1 MRNGSSTTW
10 PALTRVAP
18 ARARRK
24 KTANDAK
31 QGEGN
36 LQNHGLGNCRATMQI
51 SPDLQQQ
58 AGARN
63 PRGQ

>member
-1 MRNGSSTTW
+1 MRKGGSMTW

-18 ARARRK
+18 ARAQRK

-31 QGEGN
+31 QGGGN

-58 AGARN
+58 AGTSKL
-63 PRGQ
+63 RGQ